1 MLGSVVSTFQ
11 SLFSAFLFIQSSFFN
26 YLFFFVVSVEFRGLK
41 L

>member
-11 SLFSAFLFIQSSFFN
+11 SLFSAFLFIQSSFFFN
-26 YLFFFVVSVEFRGLK
+26 SLFVVSVEFRGLK